1 MTYTEDMNLNECETT
16 PCRRGPRGEK
26 KTARKIREMTSWQNK
41 QPRSPTTSF
50 VKNLER
56 TSIKK
61 TRNRSGVRTRRSG
74 KKEW

>member
-26 KTARKIREMTSWQNK
+26 KTARKIRKMTSWQNK

-50 VKNLER
+50 VKNSKGTSNKKNR
-56 TSIKK
+56 TG
-61 TRNRSGVRTRRSG
+61 RGDCTRRSG